1 MISTQLCAARVVRSS
16 VRLGLLHLLDDL
28 LRPRIGG
35 FSEVP
40 KSLKEK
46 GREVAEGLSIAQT
59 LESSLGYRSSTSD

>member
-1 MISTQLCAARVVRSS
+1 MTF
-16 VRLGLLHLLDDL
+16 
-28 LRPRIGG
+28 RPRIGG

-59 LESSLGYRSSTSD
+59 RVISRLSKFHFGLRVSLLNMQPASKVLQEP